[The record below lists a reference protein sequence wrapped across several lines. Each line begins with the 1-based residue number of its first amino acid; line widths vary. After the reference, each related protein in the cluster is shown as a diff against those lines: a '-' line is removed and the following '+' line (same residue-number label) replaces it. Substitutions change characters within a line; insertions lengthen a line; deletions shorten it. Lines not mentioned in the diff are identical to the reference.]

1 MPLFRL
7 QVEGDDMSNA
17 ELVIAQETNLKL
29 ESYLESWL
37 ENSPGALAQDEL
49 ILWIGRQTSAATE
62 AGTIFPDLLG
72 VDSEGNLVIVELKRD
87 RAPRDVVAQ
96 LLEYAAWANE
106 LSEAQV
112 HEMAEGYFQTRDE
125 FQGRNFLDVFNDIFD
140 PDEVPALNR
149 SLRLFIV
156 AEEISPRVSRV
167 CRFLRTAHEMDI
179 SCIAVSTFQTES
191 GEVLVN
197 TEAKV
202 GDGNI
207 GAPKAQRRLA
217 SHISQWSGD
226 KSVREVVLESVQEL
240 TGGDT
245 NVEFTP
251 KEVRALVLKKYPGFN
266 EGTVGAQLYMG
277 TQLYMGAY
285 PYKYYWRVEKG
296 KYRLL
301 HDSERD
307 NVHTDR

>member
-7 QVEGDDMSNA
+7 RVEGDDMSNA

-29 ESYLESWL
+29 ERYLESWL
-37 ENSPGALAQDEL
+37 ENSPGALTQDEL

-62 AGTIFPDLLG
+62 EGTIFPDLLG

-106 LSEAQV
+106 LSEDQV

-125 FQGRNFLDVFNDIFD
+125 FQGRSFHDVFNNIFD

-156 AEEISPRVSRV
+156 AEEIPPRVSSV
-167 CRFLRTAHEMDI
+167 CRFLRTAHGMDI

-226 KSVREVVLESVQEL
+226 KSVREVVLEAVQEL

-251 KEVRALVLKKYPGFN
+251 KEVRALVLKKYPNFN
-266 EGTVGAQLYMG
+266 KGTVGAQLYMG
-277 TQLYMGAY
+277 TQLYKGTY

-296 KYRLL
+296 EYRL
-301 HDSERD
+301 HDLKRD
-307 NVHTDR
+307 KVHTGDG

>member
-7 QVEGDDMSNA
+7 QIEGDDMSNA

-37 ENSPGALAQDEL
+37 ENSPGALTQDEL
-49 ILWIGRQTSAATE
+49 ILWIGRQTSAAVE
-62 AGTIFPDLLG
+62 EGTIFPDLLG
-72 VDSEGNLVIVELKRD
+72 MDSEGNLVIVELKRD

-106 LSEAQV
+106 LSEKQV
-112 HEMAEGYFQTRDE
+112 HEIAERYFQTRDE
-125 FQGRNFLDVFNDIFD
+125 FKGRDFHDVFNDIFD
-140 PDEVPALNR
+140 PDEVPTLNR
-149 SLRLFIV
+149 SLRLFVV
-156 AEEISPRVSRV
+156 AGEISSRVSSV
-167 CRFLRTAHEMDI
+167 CRFLRTSYGMDI
-179 SCIAVSTFQTES
+179 SCIAVSTFETKS

-197 TEAKV
+197 TEVKV
-202 GDGNI
+202 GNADTS
-207 GAPKAQRRLA
+207 APKAHRPLA
-217 SHISQWSGD
+217 SQKSQWSGD
-226 KSVREVVLESVQEL
+226 KSVREVVLEAVQES

-251 KEVRALVLKKYPGFN
+251 KEVRALVLKKYPDFN

-277 TQLYMGAY
+277 TQLYKGAY
-285 PYKYYWRVEKG
+285 PYKHYWRVEKG

-301 HDSERD
+301 DPERD
-307 NVHTDR
+307 SAPTSKE